1 MLQRLCPSVCL
12 SVCDK
17 CHAEGNDKRDFLLDA
32 VLGRAVSDSTAE

>member
-1 MLQRLCPSVCL
+1 VLQRLCPSVCL